1 MSKLLIYLYICVSIC
16 NASALVAV
24 TCGCG
29 FVTDSYQHYQQYQ
42 QGNRVNIGVNAP
54 VFLTFTAENSTGIF
68 LDSSFYPF
76 GCTPIAEGAF
86 LTLVYTDRTY
96 QYVTKTDKKCIGITV
111 GQFAGIISG
120 LIVLCC
126 CCVVSICLYFM
137 CCKKER
143 TSKTIKRAKAADLQ
157 AQLDQLGGKTQA

>member
-1 MSKLLIYLYICVSIC
+1 M
-16 NASALVAV
+16 
-24 TCGCG
+24 
-29 FVTDSYQHYQQYQ
+29 
-42 QGNRVNIGVNAP
+42 NIGVNAP

-68 LDSSFYPF
+68 LDSSFYSF
-76 GCTPIAEGAF
+76 GCTSIGEGAF

-126 CCVVSICLYFM
+126 CCIVFMCLYFM
-137 CCKKER
+137 CCKKE
-143 TSKTIKRAKAADLQ
+143 KVAKQIKRAKAADLQ
-157 AQLDQLGGKTQA
+157 AQLDQLSGKPRA